1 MRSVRSILVVVS
13 LAAIVVTG
21 CSTNRGGGSGPA
33 QAPAS
38 DAPSTET
45 TTAQGTEQGT
55 EQGNEQGTA
64 TASPAGTSSGSL
76 RTTAEVNS
84 AIATTTSFLR
94 REVGMTTP
102 VASNFRWTGKRTAKL
117 DVRSRI
123 VDGGGRANMGPITVV
138 SLERLTKVWY
148 VTGTSTK
155 GIVVSRPGRLDRIAS
170 PVRVSGKAIAF
181 EGNVRVTVTED
192 RYGKDVVLGAG
203 NVLGRGDE
211 IGPFAG
217 SISFRRPS
225 GTTGSIIF
233 VEPSALDGTPI
244 NATVV
249 RVRFA
254 KSGASPLADRI
265 SDPKVAADR
274 LVDAWVRADKAAAA
288 KVATK
293 AVVTRLFSADR
304 SGQDPKPGSCRLVK
318 PAQFICSYPLSPGQS
333 ELSLVVE
340 GGASVGYL
348 VSGFEFGD

>member
-21 CSTNRGGGSGPA
+21 CSTNRGGAGPA

-38 DAPSTET
+38 DSPSTET
-45 TTAQGTEQGT
+45 TGAQGTGQGT
-55 EQGNEQGTA
+55 GSGPA

-76 RTTAEVNS
+76 RTRAEVDS
-84 AIATTTSFLR
+84 AIATATSFLR

-123 VDGGGRANMGPITVV
+123 VDAGGRANMSQVTVV
-138 SLERLTKVWY
+138 SLERLSKVWY

-155 GIVVSRPGRLDRIAS
+155 TIVVSRPGPLDRIAS
-170 PVRVSGKAIAF
+170 PVRVSGKALAF

-217 SISFRRPS
+217 SISFRRPAGS
-225 GTTGSIIF
+225 TGSIIF
-233 VEPSALDGTPI
+233 TEPSAIDGTPV

-254 KSGASPLADRI
+254 KAGASPLANRI

-274 LVDAWVRADKAAAA
+274 LVAAWVAADRAAAA
-288 KVATK
+288 NVATK
-293 AVVTRLFSADR
+293 AVVARLFSADR
-304 SGQDPKPGSCRLVK
+304 SGEDPKPGSCRLVK
-318 PAQFICSYPLSPGQS
+318 PAQFICSYPLSADTD
-333 ELSLVVE
+333 LSLVVE
-340 GGASVGYL
+340 GGASAGYL
-348 VSGFEFGD
+348 VTGFEFAD